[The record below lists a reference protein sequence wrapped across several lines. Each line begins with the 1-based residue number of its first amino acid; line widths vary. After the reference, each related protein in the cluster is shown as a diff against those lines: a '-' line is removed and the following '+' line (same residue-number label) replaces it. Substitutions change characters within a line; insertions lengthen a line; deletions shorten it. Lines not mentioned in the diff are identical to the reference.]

1 MRHLGEKLSPAIA
14 DTHKSATRDR
24 RRIFHYRLRI
34 HPLRKPPFSH
44 CPETARSKSSPQGP
58 TKPHDCRS
66 AILPLSMPS
75 RDRSCSDPAHLY
87 RRREYPLACQRAGKG
102 SKQIELLR
110 RRPSKSRRAWNSRE
124 LLRQIGS
131 ARTIHRIAKSA
142 LHSWGFSIRSWGP
155 KEDDEK
161 KKESER

>member
-110 RRPSKSRRAWNSRE
+110 RLDLLSRGGHGIQGNYCARSEAPE
-124 LLRQIGS
+124 PFTGLRNQHY
-131 ARTIHRIAKSA
+131 IHGVS
-142 LHSWGFSIRSWGP
+142 L
-155 KEDDEK
+155 
-161 KKESER
+161 